1 MMPRWFLIFAF
12 IAISCLTIITLQH
25 PLATNAAETNS
36 SANNTRTPV
45 LVELFTSEGCS
56 DCPPADA
63 LLERLDRSQPV
74 RDADLI
80 VLSEH
85 VDYWDDIGWKDP
97 YSSHEFSVRQGDY
110 AHRFRLDSPY
120 TPQMV
125 VDGEM
130 ELVGSDERRAIRVI
144 ENSIKTVKLPVAL
157 SSIHREGNNTLA
169 VHIETG
175 PFVSSGRRAPAQVL
189 IALADNS
196 DQSSVR
202 GGENSGRIL
211 NHVAVVRNLARVGNI
226 DDGRTFSKDVTVS
239 IGNADQRNL
248 RIIAI
253 VQETGL
259 GRVLGVGSAQLSN

>member
-1 MMPRWFLIFAF
+1 MMRSWYVKIGLA
-12 IAISCLTIITLQH
+12 ALTFSTMLLLRGL
-25 PLATNAAETNS
+25 PVASSKAAPTS
-36 SANNTRTPV
+36 SPRTPV

-56 DCPPADA
+56 SCPPADA
-63 LLERLDRSQPV
+63 LLEKLDRSQPV
-74 RDADLI
+74 GGADVV

-85 VDYWDDIGWKDP
+85 VDYWNDIGWKDP

-144 ENSIKTVKLPVAL
+144 ENSIKTDKLPVAL
-157 SSIHREGNNTLA
+157 SSIHREGNNSLA
-169 VHIETG
+169 VHVETG
-175 PFVSSGRRAPAQVL
+175 PFVSSGRRVPAQVL
-189 IALADNS
+189 IVLADNS

-226 DDGRTFSKDVTVS
+226 DDGGTFSKDVTVS

-253 VQETGL
+253 VQETGP